1 MIEFIVNNKL
11 DLTFKKVDDLIKVKD
26 FDVRASL
33 GSHTDF
39 DRVYN
44 TPRAWFMHKYLAP
57 TKYKWEGPNADF
69 SPESD
74 DLPWSLQPDHKITV
88 DDVKYLMSSYYQ
100 GSKFNPYGKH
110 GDLSEA
116 GKYRPI
122 GVNRT
127 NFVTLTQIRGYMP
140 DKIKSVEWIAVG
152 SCAFNSFIPQYSRVN
167 DTPKYLKEVKDEV
180 TTESF
185 YWSNRLIAALADPH
199 YNEAMVWIDRYQ
211 NKMAAKGHEFINKFD
226 KKFKEGNVS
235 ETFLDDANNEISE
248 FTKKETTNVL
258 GKVLYTA
265 SLKMKNAFSRSDA

>member
-11 DLTFKKVDDLIKVKD
+11 DLSFKTQEDLKKEKD

-44 TPRAWFMHKYLAP
+44 TPRAWFIHKYLSP
-57 TKYKWEGPNADF
+57 KKYKWEGPNADF

-74 DLPWSLQPDHKITV
+74 DLPWSLEPDHKITV
-88 DDVKYLMSSYYQ
+88 DDIKYIMSSYYQ
-100 GSKFNPYGKH
+100 GTKFNPYGKH
-110 GDLSEA
+110 GDLSDA

-127 NFVTLTQIRGYMP
+127 NFVKLTQIRGYMP
-140 DKIKSVEWIAVG
+140 DEIKSVEWIAVG
-152 SCAFNSFIPQYSRVN
+152 SCAFNAFIPQYSRVN
-167 DTPKYLKEVKDEV
+167 DTNKYLKEVSDEV

-185 YWSNRLIAALADPH
+185 YWSNRMIGALADPH

-226 KKFKEGNVS
+226 KKYKEGNVS
-235 ETFLDDANNEISE
+235 KTFLEEANNEIVE
-248 FTKKETTNVL
+248 FTKKETSNVL
-258 GKVLYTA
+258 AKVLHTA
-265 SLKMKNAFSRSDA
+265 SLKMKNAYSRSDA

>member
-11 DLTFKKVDDLIKVKD
+11 DLSFKTQEDLKKEKD

-57 TKYKWEGPNADF
+57 KKYKWEGPNADF

-74 DLPWSLQPDHKITV
+74 DLPWSLTPDHKITIE
-88 DDVKYLMSSYYQ
+88 DIKYLMSSYYQ
-100 GSKFNPYGKH
+100 GTKFNPYGKH

-122 GVNRT
+122 GVNR
-127 NFVTLTQIRGYMP
+127 NDFVTLTQIRPYLP
-140 DKIKSVEWIAVG
+140 DEIKSVEWIAVG

-167 DTPKYLKEVKDEV
+167 DSPKYLKDVSDEV
-180 TTESF
+180 TTENF
-185 YWSNRLIAALADPH
+185 YWSNRLIGALADPH

-211 NKMAAKGHEFINKFD
+211 NKMSAKGHEFINKFD
-226 KKFKEGNVS
+226 KKYLEGNVS
-235 ETFLDDANNEISE
+235 KTFLEEANNEIVD
-248 FTKKETTNVL
+248 FFKKETTNTL

-265 SLKMKNAFSRSDA
+265 SLKMKNAYSISDA